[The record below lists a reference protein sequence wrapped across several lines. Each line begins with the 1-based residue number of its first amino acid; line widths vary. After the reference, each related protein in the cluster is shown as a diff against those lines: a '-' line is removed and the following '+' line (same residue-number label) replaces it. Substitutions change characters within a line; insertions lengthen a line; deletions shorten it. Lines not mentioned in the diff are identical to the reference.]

1 MRFTLTVYRQTGDV
15 RTTQYREAEGRLV
28 AKIDPR
34 ARVLALSAPGRE
46 TNLAPVEFQSPGS
59 LDLGNLFLFPA
70 ITVRGRVVD
79 AETGQP
85 LAGVRVDRTPWPD
98 RLALAAAGINWR
110 PDGFLDTTDAKG
122 TFALHGLPTRGSRV
136 FALAEGYR
144 GRVLALERDQGDIT
158 FELHPPAAI
167 EGTLAT
173 EVGLPAAGT
182 VWLSRDAD
190 FAPWNLATATAAFH
204 PTRQQVGSD
213 GRFRFEDLQS
223 GSYTLA
229 ASSPQGAVEERKV
242 TIGDE
247 DPSQRV
253 MMLVEHAGS
262 ISGTVSGLREGETV
276 AVSVVPE
283 AAAGR
288 DLFVTDVGNG
298 GYTLAGVQDG
308 PARVRATTKS
318 RTGFRSS

>member
-1 MRFTLTVYRQTGDV
+1 MRRLSNRSLAYVSTAPLGKTGLLLRRRESTGD
-15 RTTQYREAEGRLV
+15 RT
-28 AKIDPR
+28 
-34 ARVLALSAPGRE
+34 
-46 TNLAPVEFQSPGS
+46 GS
-59 LDLGNLFLFPA
+59 LTP
-70 ITVRGRVVD
+70 
-79 AETGQP
+79 
-85 LAGVRVDRTPWPD
+85 RTP
-98 RLALAAAGINWR
+98 
-110 PDGFLDTTDAKG
+110 KG

-144 GRVLALERDQGDIT
+144 GRVLALERDPGDIT

-182 VWLSRDAD
+182 VGSRVTPTSRRGIWLPPPLRSIQLGSRWAAMAV
-190 FAPWNLATATAAFH
+190 FALRTCNQAR
-204 PTRQQVGSD
+204 TRWRQA
-213 GRFRFEDLQS
+213 RRKAQS
-223 GSYTLA
+223 R
-229 ASSPQGAVEERKV
+229 EHKV

-262 ISGTVSGLREGETV
+262 ISGTVSGLTEGETV

-283 AAAGR
+283 AAAGG

-318 RTGFRSS
+318 RAGFRSS